1 MQSIKKILC
10 PVDFSETTHIIIEKA
25 VALARIHEAEVVLLY
40 VVHKLSRLG
49 GHFYGFNTVE
59 KDWFLEIQQ
68 QIQPR
73 ISELL
78 ASLVEKEIPAEIQGS
93 FVVGYGKV
101 SAEIVRVAEEI
112 KADIILMAMETAD
125 ALAKVPLANYVTQ
138 VISAA
143 PCPVLTYHKIEEAA
157 DYTKILLPIDLSV
170 GIDNI
175 CFNLVRFFAPQNP
188 VIQLI
193 TVINPESS
201 QYQIKKTKK
210 QLLAYA
216 EKCKHKGI
224 DDISARVILGKNIGS
239 AINDYAVAAS
249 FRMIMM
255 NAYRSEGFSLNIIG
269 SITHHVVTRSRV
281 PVFSCKI
288 K

>member
-1 MQSIKKILC
+1 MQIVKKILC
-10 PVDFSETTHIIIEKA
+10 PIDFSETTHIIIEKA
-25 VALARIHEAEVVLLY
+25 VALAKMHQAEIILLY

-49 GHFYGFNTVE
+49 GHFYGFNTDE
-59 KDWFLEIQQ
+59 EEWFQLLEQ
-68 QIQPR
+68 QIHPK
-73 ISELL
+73 ISNLL
-78 ASLVEKEIPAEIQGS
+78 TNLISKEIPNDVKAS
-93 FVVGYGKV
+93 FEVGYGKV
-101 SAEIVRVAEEI
+101 SAEIVRVAETI

-143 PCPVLTYHKIEEAA
+143 PCPVLTYHKIAEAA
-157 DYTKILLPIDLSV
+157 DYSKILLPIDLRMGGEMV
-170 GIDNI
+170 
-175 CFNLVRFFAPQNP
+175 CTNLVRFFSTQNP
-188 VIQLI
+188 EIQLI

-201 QYQIKKTKK
+201 QYQIKKARK
-210 QLLAYA
+210 QLLLYA
-216 EKCKHKGI
+216 ANFKEKGI
-224 DDISARVILGKNIGS
+224 ENISINVIMGKNIGA

-269 SITHHVVTRSRV
+269 SVTHNVVTRSRV
-281 PVFSCKI
+281 PVFSCKT